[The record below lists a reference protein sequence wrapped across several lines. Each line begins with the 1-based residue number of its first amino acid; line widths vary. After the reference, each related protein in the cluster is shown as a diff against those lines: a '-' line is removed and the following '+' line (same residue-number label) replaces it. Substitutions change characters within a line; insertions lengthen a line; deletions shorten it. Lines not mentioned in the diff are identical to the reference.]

1 MRKVEGMLRA
11 ALGRP
16 EIVKAA
22 RAWRTMHRW
31 NEIVGD
37 GLAERS
43 APDRYDR
50 GTVWVAVRGS
60 AWAQELRLMKETILE
75 RMNAMAGDKLF
86 TEIRFGVR
94 RAKTPPTLPPEP
106 ERAEG
111 DLPNDPE
118 VGDWRDGLSI
128 LEIAARRLAAR
139 EGRAD
144 PPPTPGEIS
153 PLARTGRL
161 RPLENEGLR
170 TLRDLAAESKPP
182 EVAEPPIEDAPPA
195 APSPEAPS

>member
-1 MRKVEGMLRA
+1 MRKVDGMLRA

-31 NEIVGD
+31 NEIVGES
-37 GLAERS
+37 LAERS

-75 RMNAMAGDKLF
+75 RMNAMAGDRMF

-94 RAKTPPTLPPEP
+94 KAKAPPTLPPEAEP
-106 ERAEG
+106 ERETG
-111 DLPNDPE
+111 NPE
-118 VGDWRDGLSI
+118 VGDWRDGLTI
-128 LEIAARRLAAR
+128 MEIAARRMAAR
-139 EGRAD
+139 EGLAE
-144 PPPTPGEIS
+144 PPPTPGEVS

-170 TLRDLAAESKPP
+170 SLRDVVKPT
-182 EVAEPPIEDAPPA
+182 
-195 APSPEAPS
+195 SPEEPE